1 VKPTIFRVL
10 AEAKKSIGAVGKN
23 DTNQIQ
29 KFKFRGID
37 AVVNAVAPVFNDLG
51 VITVPEVLE
60 HEYETVVIGAK
71 QTQMGHVR
79 LVVKYHFYGPEGD
92 CVTATVAS
100 ESMDSGD
107 KATPKAM
114 SVAFRTALLQV
125 LNLPTDEP
133 DPDSETYE
141 RSPRTQAGKPTRP
154 VALVADERPWNER
167 IYACS
172 SLDELRNVWKEAG
185 VAAAFKD
192 STVTTTG
199 EKLTVQ
205 DLLYKRSDELSLKS
219 DSGALVGVGAN

>member
-1 VKPTIFRVL
+1 LTDSIVTPTIFHLL
-10 AEAKKSIGAVGKN
+10 ADAKKEIGAVGKN

-37 AVVNAVAPVFNDLG
+37 AVVNAVAPVFNQLG

-79 LVVKYHFYGPEGD
+79 LIVKYHFYGPDGD
-92 CVTATVAS
+92 FVTATVAS

-133 DPDSETYE
+133 DPDSESYE
-141 RSPRTQAGKPTRP
+141 RSSAKSTPATASRAPRTPVKPWEQR
-154 VALVADERPWNER
+154 VAD
-167 IYACS
+167 AGTA
-172 SLDELRNVWKEAG
+172 DELNALWLE
-185 VAAAFKD
+185 AAAA
-192 STVTTTG
+192 TG
-199 EKLTVQ
+199 LTEDMKKLV
-205 DLLYKRSDELSLKS
+205 YKRKDEIDLKS
-219 DSGALVGVGAN
+219 PSRQVVGAGAN

>member
-1 VKPTIFRVL
+1 MPETVKPTIFRIL
-10 AEAKKSIGAVGKN
+10 ADAKKTIGAVGKN

-92 CVTATVAS
+92 VVTATVAS

-141 RSPRTQAGKPTRP
+141 RSARTPAGKPVKTAP
-154 VALVADERPWNER
+154 MDERSWPQR
-167 IYACS
+167 IQEAQT
-172 SLDELRNVWKEAG
+172 LDELRVVWKDAG
-185 VAAAFKD
+185 TAGILKGA
-192 STVTTTG
+192 
-199 EKLTVQ
+199 VQ
-205 DLLYKRSDELSLKS
+205 EQLYKRSDELSLKS
-219 DSGALVGVGAN
+219 DSGALVGTGAN